1 MGIYPNYS
9 KIRGIKFYG
18 YQEKVVYELL
28 LDTDLTPLDI
38 KKAVEFYNSLSEEDK
53 RRTAIQV
60 LVEVSC
66 TYEQHTIPE
75 YMWWLLP
82 NISFITDK
90 TI

>member
-28 LDTDLTPLDI
+28 LDTDFMEEDI

-53 RRTAIQV
+53 RHTAIQV

-66 TYEQHTIPE
+66 TYEHMANPE